1 MVFSSAVFLFLFLPL
16 ALGAYYIAPR
26 FLRNAALLA
35 VSLLFY
41 AWGEKG
47 YVVLMAA
54 SIGLNYGLGRWIEA
68 RRGRSGERLL
78 LAWAI
83 ALNLLILIHF
93 KYANFLIGNVNE
105 LLAWF
110 KLRPI
115 HWRPV
120 HLPIGISFFTFEAIA
135 YLIDVRRG
143 QTVAQ
148 RNIVNFGLFM
158 TLFPHLIAG
167 PVVRYRDLA
176 DAIEGRSAS
185 SEKFASGIRR
195 FLIGLSKKVLLANT
209 LGMTA
214 DDLFQM
220 APGELAASAAWLGAI
235 CYALHIYFDFSGY
248 SDMAIGLGRMFGF
261 ELCENFRYPYIA
273 VSVSDF
279 WRRWHISLST
289 WFRDYL
295 YIPLGG
301 NRRGPARTAMN
312 LFVVFVLCGLW
323 HGASWTFLAWGL
335 FHGLFLSLE
344 RLGLSR
350 LLDRMPPALRHLYAL
365 MAVLVGWVLFRA
377 ETIGQALQYLAA
389 MIGLTKGTRVIDYYL
404 TSELALAIAI
414 GSICSL
420 PVMEYVRQVRNAMAV
435 RGRYALMSFEL
446 AAMAVLTVESIAC
459 TAQLAAGTYNPF
471 IYFRF

>member
-1 MVFSSAVFLFLFLPL
+1 MVFSSAFFLFLFLPIG
-16 ALGAYYIAPR
+16 LGIYYVAPR

-47 YVVLMAA
+47 YVLLMIA
-54 SIGLNYGLGRWIEA
+54 SIAMNYGLGRWLEA

-93 KYANFLIGNVNE
+93 KYANFLIGNINE
-105 LLAWF
+105 LLASF
-110 KLRPI
+110 SLRPI
-115 HWRPV
+115 HWRPI

-135 YLIDVRRG
+135 YLIDIRRG

-261 ELCENFRYPYIA
+261 ELCENFRYPYVA
-273 VSVSDF
+273 DSVSDF

-301 NRRGPARTAMN
+301 NRRGQARTAIN
-312 LFVVFVLCGLW
+312 LFAVFMLCGLW

-335 FHGLFLSLE
+335 FHGLFLAIE
-344 RLGLSR
+344 RVGFSHV
-350 LLDRMPPALRHLYAL
+350 LDRVPSILRHLYAL
-365 MAVLVGWVLFRA
+365 LAILAGWVLFRA
-377 ETIGQALQYLAA
+377 ESMQQAIQYLGA
-389 MIGLTKGTRVIDYYL
+389 MAGLTQGERVADYYL
-404 TSELALAIAI
+404 TSELLLAIMI
-414 GSICSL
+414 GVICSL
-420 PVMEYVRQVRNAMAV
+420 PVMEYVRQFRNAMAL
-435 RGRYALMSFEL
+435 RG
-446 AAMAVLTVESIAC
+446 AM
-459 TAQLAAGTYNPF
+459 
-471 IYFRF
+471 R